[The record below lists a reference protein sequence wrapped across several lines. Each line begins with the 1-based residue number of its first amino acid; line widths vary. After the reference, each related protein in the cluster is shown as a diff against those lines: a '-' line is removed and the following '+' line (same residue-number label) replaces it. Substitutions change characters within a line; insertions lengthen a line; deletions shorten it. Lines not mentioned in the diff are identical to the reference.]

1 MSPQV
6 KATLEAFSNHFPQY
20 DSDDDFYSGF
30 TKMCYEIDE
39 TLENGSI
46 KGRTL
51 VYAGSDKDGN
61 AMVRD
66 FGKIEIKEDG
76 QIIVC
81 DGLPM
86 SVCNEISA
94 RGLEIYEEGS

>member
-1 MSPQV
+1 
-6 KATLEAFSNHFPQY
+6 
-20 DSDDDFYSGF
+20 
-30 TKMCYEIDE
+30 MCYEIDE
-39 TLENGSI
+39 TLEDGSI

-51 VYAGSDKDGN
+51 VYSGSDKDGN

-66 FGKIEIKEDG
+66 FGKIEIKDG

-94 RGLEIYEEGS
+94 RGLNLRRRKLTNNLS